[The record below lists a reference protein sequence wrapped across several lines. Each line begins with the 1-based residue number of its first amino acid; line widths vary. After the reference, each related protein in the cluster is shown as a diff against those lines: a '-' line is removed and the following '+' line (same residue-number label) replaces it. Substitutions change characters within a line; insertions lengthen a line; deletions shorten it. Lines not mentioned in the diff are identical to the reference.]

1 MHIRSPFLWLWRIL
15 VLWGFFTF
23 WLILLLCM
31 VTGATNTQGLCDF
44 LCYVFHFFKV
54 LSINHQEWMSIWNTI
69 VTVMN
74 ALRETFVIR
83 REGSG
88 QQMTYNVVML
98 GSTLY
103 YIYYRWHKKYIDFFP
118 LIVYWRL
125 RKSCVERERGQTRCV
140 ETLGK
145 CLLDRHQQNRKS
157 LRFIFL
163 CTDVSQGWCNECM
176 PVFTHVQ
183 ILSLC
188 LHIHITLRLPC
199 GVYDLDLPV
208 EDLSGVECTG
218 KWIIIHVFQL
228 FIW

>member
-15 VLWGFFTF
+15 CFVRFFTF
-23 WLILLLCM
+23 WFILLLCM

-88 QQMTYNVVML
+88 QQMTYNVVVL
-98 GSTLY
+98 GVHCTTC
-103 YIYYRWHKKYIDFFP
+103 ITGDTRNIFFP
-118 LIVYWRL
+118 LIVYWRP
-125 RKSCVERERGQTRCV
+125 RKSCVERERGQTCCV

-145 CLLDRHQQNRKS
+145 CLLDRHQLKRKS

-163 CTDVSQGWCNECM
+163 CTDVS
-176 PVFTHVQ
+176 
-183 ILSLC
+183 
-188 LHIHITLRLPC
+188 
-199 GVYDLDLPV
+199 
-208 EDLSGVECTG
+208 
-218 KWIIIHVFQL
+218 
-228 FIW
+228 

>member
-15 VLWGFFTF
+15 CFVRFFTF

-54 LSINHQEWMSIWNTI
+54 LSINHQEWMSIWNTV

-74 ALRETFVIR
+74 ALREIFVIR

-103 YIYYRWHKKYIDFFP
+103 YMYYRWHKKYILSFDW
-118 LIVYWRL
+118 YWRL
-125 RKSCVERERGQTRCV
+125 RKSCVERERGQTCCV

-145 CLLDRHQQNRKS
+145 CLLDRHQQKRKS
-157 LRFIFL
+157 FSALMSRKDDVMSVCLCSRMYRSFL
-163 CTDVSQGWCNECM
+163 FVS
-176 PVFTHVQ
+176 
-183 ILSLC
+183 IY
-188 LHIHITLRLPC
+188 I
-199 GVYDLDLPV
+199 
-208 EDLSGVECTG
+208 
-218 KWIIIHVFQL
+218 
-228 FIW
+228 